1 MGFVREIAV
10 KMIESV
16 KVLVERRMEVGLVR
30 RAFRDLERIV
40 EEQWDWYEAREYRLV
55 KGLRRSLCEIRG
67 MKMESKMVLWRISG
81 TLERNVNEELRVLSG
96 LDWLNQP

>member
-1 MGFVREIAV
+1 
-10 KMIESV
+10 MIDSV

-40 EEQWDWYEAREYRLV
+40 EEQWDWYEAREYRLI
-55 KGLRRSLCEIRG
+55 KGLLRRLCEIRG

-81 TLERNVNEELRVLSG
+81 TLERNVVEDGFDHPTRPEE
-96 LDWLNQP
+96 